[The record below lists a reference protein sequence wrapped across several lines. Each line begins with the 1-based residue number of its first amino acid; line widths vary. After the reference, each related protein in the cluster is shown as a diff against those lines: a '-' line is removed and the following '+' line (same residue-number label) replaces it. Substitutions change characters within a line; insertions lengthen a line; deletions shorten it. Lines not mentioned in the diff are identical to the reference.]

1 MDLKRNDPAKL
12 GILFILALSILI
24 VTLFCNW
31 IGVSILWEDE
41 YVTLAKTANI
51 LEDLGGVTEE
61 RSLEAAKLVIYLF
74 LLICAITSAITIYSL
89 FKALASETEPSE
101 AGFIVP
107 SILAILVILAVLVAN
122 AVLSRET
129 GGWVDG
135 AFSLA
140 FSPFYVL
147 GAGVLGTYLCRTLN
161 KPAPDYS
168 DVVVRHFC
176 PVCKKEVK
184 EGAFC
189 PTCGGKLVD
198 AAALCDQCGEL
209 APVGA
214 LFCPKC
220 GKDLRDLSE
229 KLPPLDDFHCQT
241 CGAVLSKEKIKDY
254 GLEYCPQCGEKIT
267 PYTASGRIFKGV
279 CPSCFNYR
287 SLGHFCPVCGRVVPK
302 EVFVTA
308 DETN

>member
-31 IGVSILWEDE
+31 IGVSILWDDE

-51 LEDLGGVTEE
+51 LEDLGGFTEE

-89 FKALASETEPSE
+89 FRALASETEPSE

-107 SILAILVILAVLVAN
+107 GILAILVILAVLVAN

-161 KPAPDYS
+161 ILRQTIPTLWSGISAQCARRKSRRARSARPAAAS
-168 DVVVRHFC
+168 WSMLRHFVTSAASLRRSAHFSA
-176 PVCKKEVK
+176 PNAEK
-184 EGAFC
+184 
-189 PTCGGKLVD
+189 TCGTSAKSCRRWMTSTAGP
-198 AAALCDQCGEL
+198 AARCSAKKRSKTMGWNIARSAAKRSRRTRLPAEFSRASAQAASTTVVWDIFAPSAGALCRRKFL
-209 APVGA
+209 
-214 LFCPKC
+214 
-220 GKDLRDLSE
+220 
-229 KLPPLDDFHCQT
+229 
-241 CGAVLSKEKIKDY
+241 
-254 GLEYCPQCGEKIT
+254 
-267 PYTASGRIFKGV
+267 
-279 CPSCFNYR
+279 
-287 SLGHFCPVCGRVVPK
+287 
-302 EVFVTA
+302 
-308 DETN
+308 

>member
-24 VTLFCNW
+24 VTLLCNW

-89 FKALASETEPSE
+89 FRALASETEPSE

-107 SILAILVILAVLVAN
+107 GILAILVILAVLVAN

-147 GAGVLGTYLCRTLN
+147 GTGVLGTYLCRTLN

-189 PTCGGKLVD
+189 PTCGTSAKSCRRWMTSTAGP
-198 AAALCDQCGEL
+198 AARCSAKKRSKTMGWNIARSAAKRSRRTRLPVEFSRASAQAASTTVVWDIF
-209 APVGA
+209 APSAGA
-214 LFCPKC
+214 
-220 GKDLRDLSE
+220 
-229 KLPPLDDFHCQT
+229 
-241 CGAVLSKEKIKDY
+241 
-254 GLEYCPQCGEKIT
+254 
-267 PYTASGRIFKGV
+267 
-279 CPSCFNYR
+279 SCRRKF
-287 SLGHFCPVCGRVVPK
+287 L
-302 EVFVTA
+302 
-308 DETN
+308 